1 MARYLMTRLLAAIP
15 VFIVVS
21 IATFSLIRIIPGDL
35 AAVRLGDYAT
45 PEDAAALREA
55 LGLDRSHVEQ
65 YFEWMGGMAR
75 GEFGD
80 SLDTGLPVTH
90 QFLRRLPATI
100 ELAILSIT
108 LSLLIA
114 LPLGTLSA
122 INRGKSVDHV
132 IRVVAVLGQA
142 VPNFWLALVIL
153 TFLAT
158 QFHWVP
164 PFSYRSIV
172 EDPFHNLQQFA
183 LPVVILGYGLA
194 ATVMRLTRAMML
206 EVLRHDYVRTA
217 YAKGLTQAT
226 VVRRHA
232 LRNALIPIV
241 TVIGAQVSALIGGTV
256 IIEQIFSLPGVG
268 KLTLNAIIF
277 RDYTQLQFN
286 VLFFA
291 GVVVATNLLVDVA
304 YVYLDPR
311 VRVSGGAA

>member
-1 MARYLMTRLLAAIP
+1 MARYLVIRLVSAIP
-15 VFIVVS
+15 VLLAVS
-21 IATFSLIRIIPGDL
+21 LVTFFLIRIIPGDL

-45 PEDAAALREA
+45 PEDHAALTAA
-55 LGLDRSHVEQ
+55 LGLDRPLPEQ
-65 YFEWMGGMAR
+65 YFEWMGGMLK
-75 GEFGD
+75 GDFGN
-80 SLDTGLPVTH
+80 SLDTGLPVTS
-90 QFLRRLPATI
+90 QFLRRLPVTI
-100 ELAILSIT
+100 ELALLSVAF
-108 LSLLIA
+108 SLVIA

-122 INRGKSVDHV
+122 VNRGRPLDHV
-132 IRVVAVLGQA
+132 VRVVAVLGQA
-142 VPNFWLALVIL
+142 VPNFWLALVVL
-153 TFLAT
+153 TLLAT
-158 QFHWVP
+158 QFRWVP
-164 PFSYRSIV
+164 PFTYRSILD
-172 EDPFHNLQQFA
+172 DPLHNIQQFT
-183 LPVVILGYGLA
+183 LPVLILGYGLS

-226 VVRRHA
+226 VLRRHA
-232 LRNALIPIV
+232 LRNALIPII

-291 GVVVATNLLVDVA
+291 VVVVMTNLLVDVA